1 MLVILVW
8 LKKLRPILNIWNLKS
23 MIDSELLIVR
33 IFLVKITLKI
43 GQEKYL
49 LSILFWN
56 LIFGFIKL
64 KT

>member
-33 IFLVKITLKI
+33 IFLVKVTLKI

-49 LSILFWN
+49 LTILFWN